1 MYASCRETSVMYEA
15 TGESRKVGAAE
26 FLRFALAS
34 QLNISTDVS
43 APLSTSYAL
52 VAGNGNLSGTS
63 LAKVLL
69 RLCR

>member
-1 MYASCRETSVMYEA
+1 MYEA
-15 TGESRKVGAAE
+15 TGERRKVGAAE
-26 FLRFALAS
+26 FLWFAVAS
-34 QLNISTDVS
+34 QLNISTDIS

-52 VAGNGNLSGTS
+52 VARNNNLSGTS